1 MKKYNLVF
9 IGCGAICTQII
20 TYLNTH
26 MPNKYDIKMIV
37 DNHIERTNEICAKLN
52 ISPIITDQ
60 FDDYLNLTNIDIVV
74 ESASVNSVQNY
85 AIDILKKS
93 DLLIASVGALS
104 DVKFYSDLLS
114 ESASHNNNLII
125 PHGAIGGLDAISAVK
140 DSISFIKITTTKS
153 PASLIG
159 AKGFKEYENYNFD
172 TAKTIFEGSAK
183 DAIDLFPK
191 NLNVAVTLSLYG
203 VGTDK
208 TNVEL
213 IVDPTIKENK
223 HTIYLEGDFGKMN
236 FEFSLTQSLTNPK
249 TSALASLS
257 IIKSLKDY

>member
-125 PHGAIGGLDAISAVK
+125 PHGAIGGLDAI
-140 DSISFIKITTTKS
+140 
-153 PASLIG
+153 
-159 AKGFKEYENYNFD
+159 KGFKEYENYNFD